1 MFINESTH
9 HIFQQHL
16 NEENPLLVRIQIN
29 NDQDEYSKNDHCYVI
44 VLILMVLLVVALT
57 FATVITVFIS

>member
-16 NEENPLLVRIQIN
+16 NEENPLLERLQIN

-57 FATVITVFIS
+57 FATVITVFVS

>member
-44 VLILMVLLVVALT
+44 VFILMVLLVVALT

>member
-44 VLILMVLLVVALT
+44 VLILMVLLIVALT
-57 FATVITVFIS
+57 FATVITVFVS

>member
-57 FATVITVFIS
+57 FATVITVFVS

>member
-29 NDQDEYSKNDHCYVI
+29 NDQDEYSKNDHCYTI

-57 FATVITVFIS
+57 FATLITVFVS